1 LKPHPEA
8 PNTNVRLEIAHVLFI
23 DIVGYSIRPTD
34 EQQALVD
41 RLNKVVRSSDEFNR
55 AAAAGRLKK
64 IPTGDGMALIFHDS
78 PEQPVECSVEISRV
92 LMMDC
97 GDAGHI
103 LLSKRVAEDPT
114 VQRDDRRGRSAGG
127 FQNAEKL
134 IR

>member
-1 LKPHPEA
+1 M
-8 PNTNVRLEIAHVLFI
+8 N
-23 DIVGYSIRPTD
+23 SRPLSTGSTKSS
-34 EQQALVD
+34 AA
-41 RLNKVVRSSDEFNR
+41 SDEFNR

-64 IPTGDGMALIFHDS
+64 IATGDGMALIFHDS
-78 PEQPVECSVEISRV
+78 PEQPVECAVEISRV